1 MAGAIVAIFLALAAI
16 AAARI
21 IQLPEESREK
31 RPLIGILTQPGDG
44 DDRSY
49 INRLEPGDP
58 RRSNISY
65 IAASYVKFVEA
76 GGARAVPLLYN
87 EPWETLA
94 KKFSLINGILFAGG
108 SASLQDGPYYRA
120 SEFLFKRALEAND
133 KGDYFP
139 VFGTCLGLELLAVIV
154 SGNHSILDDYNAHKA
169 AGELNFVGDWAKGR
183 SMFTWFPKDILDKV
197 EHEKLAMQ
205 NHVKG
210 LSPQTWR
217 DTQSL
222 RDFFDVLTTTP
233 DLNGKIYIS
242 TIEGRK
248 YPVTSV
254 QWHPEKNAFEWGYE
268 GIPHSPD
275 AVRITQSAASF
286 FVSEALKSSH
296 TASWEEEEQLLIYNY
311 SPIYSGRDGK
321 GHFDQSYVF
330 W

>member
-1 MAGAIVAIFLALAAI
+1 
-16 AAARI
+16 
-21 IQLPEESREK
+21 
-31 RPLIGILTQPGDG
+31 
-44 DDRSY
+44 
-49 INRLEPGDP
+49 
-58 RRSNISY
+58 
-65 IAASYVKFVEA
+65 
-76 GGARAVPLLYN
+76 
-87 EPWETLA
+87 
-94 KKFSLINGILFAGG
+94 KFSLINGILFAGG

-120 SEFLFKRALEAND
+120 VKLFRALEAND

-169 AGELNFVGDWAKGR
+169 AGELNFVGDWAKER

-205 NHVKG
+205 NHMKG

-242 TIEGRK
+242 RIEGRK

-286 FVSEALKSSH
+286 FVSSH
-296 TASWEEEEQLLIYNY
+296 
-311 SPIYSGRDGK
+311 
-321 GHFDQSYVF
+321 
-330 W
+330 